1 MVLGSHSPI
10 HTWNIYRQRLVEVS
24 LSSGNY
30 SRLLA
35 DVIFTRSMGYYMIQ
49 VIWGYFRILHDT
61 GSFWIF
67 RDIIW
72 YRWVLTIVLR
82 EENWENNIPKGTK
95 GPGIQCLD
103 SFDWFNL
110 ITNLCYRKREY
121 FAQKWFSTST
131 CKRIDQEWRSAKKV
145 RRTPILPVFYISLI
159 FAGSSTVFGS
169 LLAGRSGAAEPAAD
183 GETRRLLSRLHP
195 IHTSLPT

>member
-49 VIWGYFRILHDT
+49 VIWGYFRILYDT

-72 YRWVLTIVLR
+72 YKWVLTIVLR

-110 ITNLCYRKREY
+110 IINLCYQKREY

-131 CKRIDQEWRSAKKV
+131 CKRIDQEWRSAKKS
-145 RRTPILPVFYISLI
+145 PED
-159 FAGSSTVFGS
+159 AHSSSFLYFSDFRWLQYCIWIIT
-169 LLAGRSGAAEPAAD
+169 SGAERGSGAS
-183 GETRRLLSRLHP
+183 RRWGNP
-195 IHTSLPT
+195 

>member
-72 YRWVLTIVLR
+72 YRWVLTVVLR

-110 ITNLCYRKREY
+110 IINLCYKKQLAKELIKNDDL
-121 FAQKWFSTST
+121 Q
-131 CKRIDQEWRSAKKV
+131 KKV
-145 RRTPILPVFYISLI
+145 WRTPILPVFYISLI

-169 LLAGRSGAAEPAAD
+169 FCICIWIITSGAERGSGAS
-183 GETRRLLSRLHP
+183 RRWGNP
-195 IHTSLPT
+195 